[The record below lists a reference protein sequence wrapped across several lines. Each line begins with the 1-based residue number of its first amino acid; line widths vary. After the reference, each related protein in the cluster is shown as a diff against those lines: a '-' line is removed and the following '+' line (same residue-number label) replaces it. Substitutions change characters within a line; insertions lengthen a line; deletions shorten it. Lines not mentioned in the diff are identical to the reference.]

1 LRQVGRARRVLA
13 LYPIGHIAVAAQ
25 VPFQPAIGI
34 GHVLPEDMLDQRI
47 APGDGVGG
55 LGQNQPR
62 GRHGRMLGMDGR
74 NVHIDTVVRVP
85 PAAHAVGERSAN
97 TAPSQRRGTRGMILC
112 PAPKPIAQNVYLLVS
127 TT

>member
-13 LYPIGHIAVAAQ
+13 LYPVGHIAVAAQ

-55 LGQNQPR
+55 LGQNQAR
-62 GRHGRMLGMDGR
+62 GGTGACSAWTGATS
-74 NVHIDTVVRVP
+74 ISIP
-85 PAAHAVGERSAN
+85 SFASAGGHAVGERSAN
-97 TAPSQRRGTRGMILC
+97 AAPSQRRGTRGMFLC

-127 TT
+127 AT